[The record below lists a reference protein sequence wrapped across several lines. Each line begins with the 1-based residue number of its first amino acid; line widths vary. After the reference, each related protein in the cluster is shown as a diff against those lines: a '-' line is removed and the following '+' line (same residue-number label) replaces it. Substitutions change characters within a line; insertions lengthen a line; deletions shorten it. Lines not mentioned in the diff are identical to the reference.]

1 MHAQVVEVVV
11 NFYILISILFIILIG
26 VSSLRLWYWAGRRP
40 LKHYH

>member
-26 VSSLRLWYWAGRRP
+26 SGLVAYVSGIGLAEGL
-40 LKHYH
+40 